1 MPIGLLIGKIRWRME
16 THRGHAVK
24 ILTGWLLLMAALH
37 VAAMML
43 IEDMGVGDAIWLTFV
58 TATTIGYGD
67 VSAKTDLGRTA
78 TIVIMCFGTIFVA
91 AALASLL
98 FDRAAERRARKDA
111 GKWRWKL
118 NQHLLIVSTTGTETV
133 RYLTS
138 LVKQVRMDPQYA
150 ECQIA
155 IMTTGFPA
163 GLPDGLRDLACVYLH
178 GDGDSTE
185 ELDLAHAAKAS
196 TIVVL
201 GESRQAKADALV
213 YDVTRRLRDHGYL
226 GRIVAEVADDANRS
240 RMCDGHD
247 DGCVRPVRGYPEI
260 LARAI
265 VSPGAE
271 KVIEDLSTV
280 GGAECESVR
289 HRYEGQWRE
298 LCRRFMDADIG
309 MPIGLRSR
317 DGTITTAPRGSD
329 AVDAVEIFV
338 VTADDVAG
346 LQRRVDALSDAT
358 ASRAA

>member
-1 MPIGLLIGKIRWRME
+1 MPIGLLIGRIRWRME

-24 ILTGWLLLMAALH
+24 ILSGWLLLMAALH
-37 VAAMML
+37 VGAMML

-58 TATTIGYGD
+58 TASTIGYGD

-133 RYLTS
+133 RYLTG
-138 LVKQVRMDPQYA
+138 LVKQIRMDAQYA
-150 ECQIA
+150 DCQIA
-155 IMTTGFPA
+155 IMTTGFPN
-163 GLPDGLRDLACVYLH
+163 GLPDGLRELDCVYLH
-178 GDGDSTE
+178 GDGDTTE
-185 ELDLAHAAKAS
+185 ELDRAHANEAT

-213 YDVTRRLRDHGYL
+213 YDVTRRLRDHGYT
-226 GRIVAEVADDANRS
+226 GRIVAEVAEDANRA

-247 DGCVRPVRGYPEI
+247 DGCIRPVRGYPEI

-289 HRYEGQWRE
+289 YAYEGQWRN
-298 LCRRFMDADIG
+298 LCRRFMDADVG

-317 DGTITTAPRGSD
+317 DGTVVTAPRGSD
-329 AVDAVEIFV
+329 VVSTIEVFV

-346 LQRRVDALSDAT
+346 VQKRVDAIDT
-358 ASRAA
+358 AEAA

>member
-1 MPIGLLIGKIRWRME
+1 MPIGLLIGRIRWRME

-24 ILTGWLLLMAALH
+24 IMTGWLLLMAALH
-37 VAAMML
+37 VGAMML

-118 NQHLLIVSTTGTETV
+118 NGHLLIVSTTGTETV

-138 LVKQVRMDPQYA
+138 LVRQIRMDAQYGD
-150 ECQIA
+150 CQIA
-155 IMTTGFPA
+155 VMTTGFPN
-163 GLPDGLRDLACVYLH
+163 GLPDGLRDLDCVYLH

-185 ELDLAHAAKAS
+185 ELKLAHADKAS

-201 GESRQAKADALV
+201 GESRQPKADALV
-213 YDVTRRLRDHGYL
+213 YDVTRRLRDHGYR
-226 GRIVAEVADDANRS
+226 GRIVAEVAEDANRA
-240 RMCDGHD
+240 RMCDGRD

-271 KVIEDLSTV
+271 RIIEDLSTV
-280 GGAECESVR
+280 GGAECECVR
-289 HRYEGQWRE
+289 YGFEGQWRE

-309 MPIGLRSR
+309 MPIGLRTR
-317 DGTITTAPRGSD
+317 DGAIVTAPRGSEQ
-329 AVDAVEIFV
+329 VDAIEIFV
-338 VTADDVAG
+338 VTGDDVAG
-346 LQRRVDALSDAT
+346 LQSRVDAIRSAK
-358 ASRAA
+358 ASIAA